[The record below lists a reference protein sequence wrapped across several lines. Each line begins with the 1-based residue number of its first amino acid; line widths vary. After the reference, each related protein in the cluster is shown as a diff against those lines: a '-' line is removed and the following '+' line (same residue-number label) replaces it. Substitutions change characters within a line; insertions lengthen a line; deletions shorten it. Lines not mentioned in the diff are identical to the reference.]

1 MKAMKA
7 QKITLAI
14 LGAITLILL
23 MIVLSTV
30 GSLSSIAEQR
40 ATNDA
45 KISEIEQEKAV
56 VQSVWDSLQDEYDA
70 KQKESISYAAMERA
84 DGRVQES
91 ADRLEEQIAR
101 MKEQIAE
108 QSAAIAHDE
117 AILKYLQ
124 QLAEESS
131 LSTEEIET
139 LPQIDIEEGRE

>member
-1 MKAMKA
+1 MKA
-7 QKITLAI
+7 QKITLII

-23 MIVLSTV
+23 MIVLSVV

-40 ATNDA
+40 DTNNA
-45 KISEIEQEKAV
+45 KITAIEQEKAI
-56 VQSVWDSLQDEYDA
+56 VQSVWDSLQDEYNE
-70 KQKESISYAAMERA
+70 KQKESRSFAEMERA

-124 QLAEESS
+124 RLAEESS
-131 LSTEEIET
+131 LSMEEVET